1 MTVEDAWKIHNFLIE
16 YEFPTTFSAATMF
29 ALFKAYG
36 IPSISSLL
44 CVTGQF
50 SSKDTVD
57 KRYADTGCLLL
68 ESVLNAPAS
77 PRAIEALSRINYLH
91 SPHRANGK
99 ITDADMLYTLSLFAL
114 EPSRWV
120 AKYEWRELSSLER
133 CAVGTLWKSLGEA
146 LGVAYDLLPGSKEG
160 WKDGIDWLDDLD
172 HWSCQYQE
180 AHMVLN
186 ISNKKVADATLY
198 HIVWKVPARFKAVGE
213 KVVAAI
219 LEDKLRE
226 AMMIPRPPP
235 SYFTFIRRFV
245 AVRKFFLLH
254 LSLPRRKPKKRLP
267 IATSSGRMLAK
278 KYTISPW
285 YVKPTFKN
293 RWGFGAWKTWLKGGI
308 LPGDEGDRY
317 FPQGF
322 VASELGPN
330 ALRNFGKEKMEAE
343 RRRLEVEMNSERG
356 KCPF

>member
-1 MTVEDAWKIHNFLIE
+1 MISCIPQWGGFVLVPGAILYLYFVKRLRFRGSNSLPAKHGYTYRSSYAQMTVEDAWKIHNFLIE

-77 PRAIEALSRINYLH
+77 PRAIEALCRINYLH
-91 SPHRANGK
+91 SPHRASGK

-114 EPSRWV
+114 EPARWV
-120 AKYEWRELSSLER
+120 AKYEWRELSGLER

-146 LGVAYDLLPGSKEG
+146 LGVAYELLPGSKDG
-160 WKDGIDWLDDLD
+160 WQDGIDWLDDLD

-180 AHMVLN
+180 NQMVPN
-186 ISNKKVADATLY
+186 VSNKKVADATLY
-198 HIVWKVPARFKAVGE
+198 HIVWKLPARFKAVGE
-213 KVVAAI
+213 KIVAAI

-226 AMMIPRPPP
+226 AMM
-235 SYFTFIRRFV
+235 
-245 AVRKFFLLH
+245 
-254 LSLPRRKPKKRLP
+254 
-267 IATSSGRMLAK
+267 
-278 KYTISPW
+278 
-285 YVKPTFKN
+285 
-293 RWGFGAWKTWLKGGI
+293 
-308 LPGDEGDRY
+308 
-317 FPQGF
+317 
-322 VASELGPN
+322 
-330 ALRNFGKEKMEAE
+330 
-343 RRRLEVEMNSERG
+343 
-356 KCPF
+356 